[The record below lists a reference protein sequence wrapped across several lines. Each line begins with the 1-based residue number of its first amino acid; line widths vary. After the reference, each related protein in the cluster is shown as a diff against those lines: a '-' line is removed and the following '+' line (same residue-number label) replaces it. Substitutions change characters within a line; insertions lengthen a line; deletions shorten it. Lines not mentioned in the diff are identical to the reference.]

1 MEFGESGIGEVELIG
16 EERGFFEEELFC
28 ALVGG
33 AGGEVFES
41 VEEIVEAGADAL
53 GVGGGVIEG
62 SGIGGAIDLFS
73 EIGLGLGEGVFLG
86 LEGGALRG
94 LAGDGLI
101 EKLVTDLGNAEGF
114 YAVADGAELAIE
126 GDAFTEDGALARILG
141 IIDIGEVAT
150 GDLDAR
156 LLGGERMG
164 CADET
169 TD

>member
-1 MEFGESGIGEVELIG
+1 LEFGESGIGEVELIG

-28 ALVGG
+28 ALVRG

-53 GVGGGVIEG
+53 GVGGGVAEE

-86 LEGGALRG
+86 FEGGALGG

-114 YAVADGAELAIE
+114 YAVAEGAEFAID
-126 GDAFTEDGALARILG
+126 GDAITEDGALARILG

>member
-1 MEFGESGIGEVELIG
+1 M
-16 EERGFFEEELFC
+16 
-28 ALVGG
+28 
-33 AGGEVFES
+33 
-41 VEEIVEAGADAL
+41 
-53 GVGGGVIEG
+53 
-62 SGIGGAIDLFS
+62 
-73 EIGLGLGEGVFLG
+73 LG
-86 LEGGALRG
+86 LEGGALGG

-101 EKLVTDLGNAEGF
+101 EKSVTDLGNAEGF
-114 YAVADGAELAIE
+114 YAVAEGAEFAID
-126 GDAFTEDGALARILG
+126 GDAIAEDGALARILG